1 MTGERIDWN
10 LVHERIAKTGA
21 ALDKGFS
28 PGPEEMQKILK
39 ARADALARETWEE
52 EDAKHFEIV
61 EFRLA
66 NERYG
71 IESCY
76 VREVY
81 PLKDYTPLPGTPPF
95 VLGLINVR
103 GRIISVID
111 IGKFFDMPEKG
122 IGELNNV
129 LIVRD
134 SKMEF
139 GILADSIVGVRKIA
153 AERIQPS
160 LPTLSGIRGQFLM
173 GVTGEP
179 LAVLDAGKLLA
190 DGNIIVHEE
199 A

>member
-1 MTGERIDWN
+1 MSGERIDWN
-10 LVHERIAKTGA
+10 RVHERIAETNA
-21 ALDKGFS
+21 AIDKGFA
-28 PGPEEMQKILK
+28 PGPEKLKEILR
-39 ARADALARETWEE
+39 ARADELARDPRR
-52 EDAKHFEIV
+52 EDAEHVEIV
-61 EFRLA
+61 EFMLA

-71 IESCY
+71 LESCY

-81 PLKDYTPLPGTPPF
+81 PLRDYTPLPCTPPF

-153 AERIQPS
+153 VERIQPS
-160 LPTLSGIRGQFLM
+160 LPTLGGIRGEFLR

-179 LAVLDAGKLLA
+179 LAVLDASKLLA
-190 DGNIIVHEE
+190 DRNIIVHEE